1 MTGMKFAS
9 FDHNGRHGLL
19 SDNAIVDLTGK
30 LAPEVVTLK
39 QAISAGLLAQ
49 AREWAGKSAELSLQ
63 DLRLLPV
70 IPDPSKILCVGL
82 NYQDH
87 RRETKRPVSEYPTI
101 FTRFADSQVG
111 HEQLMLK
118 PSFSNRFDYE
128 AELAVI
134 IGAPGQGV
142 AEEHALDFVAGYAC
156 YNDGSVRDWQRHTS
170 QFTPGKN
177 FPATGGFG
185 PALVTPDE
193 VGDYRQLPIQL
204 RLNGTVMQN
213 ARLSDLI
220 FPIEKLITYCSTF
233 TPLSPGDVIVT
244 GTPGGVGDRRE
255 PPVYLQ
261 EGDFIEVDIGAVGC
275 LTNRVTTAQV
285 PSKM

>member
-1 MTGMKFAS
+1 MRFIS
-9 FDHNGRHGLL
+9 FDHNGRHGFGLL
-19 SDNAIVDLTGK
+19 RGDGVVDLTGK
-30 LAPEVVTLK
+30 LAPGIVTLK
-39 QAISAGLLAQ
+39 QAIAAGLLAR
-49 AREWAGKSAELSLQ
+49 AGEWTGRPADLPLADLS
-63 DLRLLPV
+63 LLPV
-70 IPDPSKILCVGL
+70 IPDPGKILCVGL
-82 NYQDH
+82 NYEDH
-87 RRETKRPVSEYPTI
+87 RRETKRPDSEYPTL

-111 HEQLMLK
+111 HGQPLLK
-118 PSFSNRFDYE
+118 PSFSSRFDYE

-134 IGAPGQGV
+134 IGAPAHGV
-142 AEEHALDFVAGYAC
+142 SEEGALDFVAGYAC

-193 VGDYRQLPIQL
+193 IGDYRQLPIRL
-204 RLNGTVMQN
+204 RLNGKTMQD
-213 ARLSDLI
+213 ATLSDLI
-220 FPIEKLITYCSTF
+220 FPIEKLIAYCSAF

-261 EGDFIEVDIGAVGC
+261 DGDSVEVDIGAVGC
-275 LTNRVTTAQV
+275 LINGVAVAR
-285 PSKM
+285 

>member
-1 MTGMKFAS
+1 MKFVS
-9 FDHNGRHGLL
+9 FDHNGRHGFGLL
-19 SDNAIVDLTGK
+19 SGEGVVDLTGR

-39 QAISAGLLAQ
+39 QAITAGLLAR
-49 AREWAGKSAELSLQ
+49 AGEWTGKPVELSLS

-70 IPDPSKILCVGL
+70 IPDPGKILCVGL
-82 NYQDH
+82 NYEDH
-87 RRETKRPVSEYPTI
+87 RRETKRPDSEYPTL

-111 HEQLMLK
+111 HGQPLLK

-134 IGAPGQGV
+134 IGARAHGISEDG
-142 AEEHALDFVAGYAC
+142 ALDFVAGYAC

-193 VGDYRQLPIQL
+193 VGDYRQLPIRL
-204 RLNGTVMQN
+204 RLNGATMQD
-213 ARLSDLI
+213 ASLSDLI
-220 FPIEKLITYCSTF
+220 FPIEKLIAYCSTF

-261 EGDFIEVDIGAVGC
+261 DGDRVEVDIGAVGC
-275 LTNRVTTAQV
+275 LVNRVAV
-285 PSKM
+285 VR

>member
-1 MTGMKFAS
+1 MRFIS
-9 FDHNGRHGLL
+9 FDHNGRQGFGLL
-19 SDNAIVDLTGK
+19 RGDGVVDLTGR
-30 LAPEVVTLK
+30 LAPDVVTLK
-39 QAISAGLLAQ
+39 QAIAAGLLAR
-49 AREWAGKSAELSLQ
+49 AGEWTGTPAELPLA
-63 DLRLLPV
+63 DLRMLPV
-70 IPDPSKILCVGL
+70 IPDPNKILCVGL
-82 NYQDH
+82 NYEDH
-87 RRETKRPVSEYPTI
+87 RRETKRPDSEYPTL

-111 HEQLMLK
+111 HGQPMHR
-118 PSFSNRFDYE
+118 PSFSNHFDYE

-134 IGAPGQGV
+134 IGVQGRQI
-142 AEEHALDFVAGYAC
+142 AEADALDFVAGYAC

-193 VGDYRQLPIQL
+193 VGDYRQLPIRL
-204 RLNGTVMQN
+204 RLNGTVMQD
-213 ARLSDLI
+213 ARLSDLT
-220 FPIEKLITYCSTF
+220 FPIEKLIAYCSTF

-261 EGDFIEVDIGAVGC
+261 DGDRVEVDIGVVGC
-275 LTNRVTTAQV
+275 LINGVAV
-285 PSKM
+285 AG